1 MDSIGIEIAGKA
13 YGIKGKTVEEYE
25 NVNPQQNASL
35 KWFVSELL
43 NSMIFQHL
51 RCTDILMWAEKMKQK
66 RAQHHGKDEIHS
78 VTFNRYYA

>member
-1 MDSIGIEIAGKA
+1 MKMLIRNKM
-13 YGIKGKTVEEYE
+13 
-25 NVNPQQNASL
+25 P
-35 KWFVSELL
+35 LL
-43 NSMIFQHL
+43 NGLCLNYWILWIFQHL